1 MAVLGIDIGG
11 SGIKGALV
19 DLETGEFTTPRHRIA
34 TPEGA
39 LPADVAVVVKEMVEH
54 FDYKGP
60 IGCGFPAI
68 VRDGVVYSA
77 ANIDHSWIGVNA
89 NELFSEATNCQVFTL
104 NDADAAG
111 TAEMAFGVGKDFQKG
126 IVLLLTLGTGIGTA
140 VFVDGHLL
148 PNTELGHI
156 EIRGKDA
163 ERRASAA
170 VRTKKKLS
178 WKAWSARLQEYLSTI
193 EMLIS
198 PDVIVIG
205 GGISKDSHKY
215 FPLLKTRAKMIPA
228 LLLNQAGIVGAALYA
243 YQKSSEE

>member
-1 MAVLGIDIGG
+1 MVILGIDIGG

-19 DLETGEFTTPRHRIA
+19 DLKTGEFTTPRHRIT

-39 LPADVAVVVKEMVEH
+39 LPAEVAVVVREMVEH
-54 FDYKGP
+54 FDYHGV

-68 VRDGVVYSA
+68 VREGVVFSA
-77 ANIDHSWIGVNA
+77 ANVDMSWIGEDA
-89 NELFSEATNCQVFTL
+89 NQLFSEATGCSVFTV

-111 TAEMAFGVGKDFQKG
+111 IAEMSFGVGKDYQKG

-163 ERRASAA
+163 EKRASAA

-178 WKAWSARLQEYLSTI
+178 WEAWTARLQEYLSTI

-198 PDVIVIG
+198 PDVIVVG
-205 GGISKDSHKY
+205 GGISKDSEIY
-215 FPLLKTRAKMIPA
+215 FPLLETRAKLLPA

-243 YQKSSEE
+243 YQQSSEG

>member
-1 MAVLGIDIGG
+1 MAILGIDIGG

-19 DLETGEFTTPRHRIA
+19 DLETGEFTTPRHRII

-39 LPADVAVVVKEMVEH
+39 LPADVAVVVKEMVAH
-54 FDYKGP
+54 FEYSGP

-77 ANIDHSWIGVNA
+77 ANVDKSWIGVDA
-89 NELFSEATNCQVFTL
+89 NKLFSDATGCPVCTL

-111 TAEMAFGVGKDFQKG
+111 TAEMAYGVGKDYQKG

-140 VFVDGHLL
+140 IFVDGHLL

-163 ERRASAA
+163 EKRASAA

-178 WKAWSARLQEYLSTI
+178 WKAWSTRLQEYLSTI
-193 EMLIS
+193 EMLLS

-205 GGISKDSHKY
+205 GGISKDSKKY
-215 FPLLKTRAKMIPA
+215 FPLIKTRAKMLPA
-228 LLLNQAGIVGAALYA
+228 TLLNQAGIVGAALYA
-243 YQKSSEE
+243 HQKVSED